1 MPRFADLS
9 VSDFLNALSSPSP
22 TPGGGTAAAL
32 AGALGASLLLMV
44 AGLEKT
50 KTGSDEER
58 TLLAD
63 AKQALTP
70 IRARLLELA
79 DADAESFDQ
88 VMAAYR
94 LPKTTDDE
102 KAARAAVV
110 QRALWRATEVPL
122 DTLRACTDAIEY
134 GPVVARCGN
143 PSAASDVGVGVRLL
157 EAAAGGAEAN
167 VRVNLKSIRD
177 EALKG
182 DAERNAARF
191 LERTLA
197 STASA
202 RALLAG

>member
-9 VSDFLNALSSPSP
+9 VSDFLNELSSASP
-22 TPGGGTAAAL
+22 TPGGGTASAV
-32 AGALGASLLLMV
+32 AGAIGASLLLMV
-44 AGLEKT
+44 ASLEKT
-50 KTGSDEER
+50 KSGSEEER
-58 TLLAD
+58 LLLAD
-63 AKQALTP
+63 ARQALTP
-70 IRARLLELA
+70 LRAKLTALA
-79 DADAESFDQ
+79 DADSESFDH

-94 LPKTTDDE
+94 LPKGTDDE
-102 KAARAAVV
+102 KAARAAVI

-143 PSAASDVGVGVRLL
+143 PTAASDVGVGVRLL

-167 VRVNLKSIRD
+167 VRINLKSIRD
-177 EALKG
+177 EALKQ

-197 STASA
+197 SSASA
-202 RALLAG
+202 RALLG